1 MHIYAIRVHIYD
13 CFCKFRIF
21 FRRPDVRKNLILV
34 IKCCI
39 LNVIKI
45 RNAALLW
52 GKTMK
57 LEKFAVSDYETI
69 RDFMTPIWHNTYAF
83 LPREQVEL
91 LLDKYF
97 SEDGLK
103 HYRELGYT
111 YMKLVDKKTVGIVV
125 FCEREDETYLDK
137 LYLSED
143 SRGKG
148 YPSFVFAELLSLG
161 RDITL
166 NVNQSNE
173 RAVACY
179 RKNGFVIEKE
189 ELIDLGGGMVNR
201 DYRMR
206 LTLENFKNSGLV

>member
-1 MHIYAIRVHIYD
+1 
-13 CFCKFRIF
+13 
-21 FRRPDVRKNLILV
+21 
-34 IKCCI
+34 
-39 LNVIKI
+39 
-45 RNAALLW
+45 
-52 GKTMK
+52 MK
-57 LEKFAVSDYETI
+57 LERFTDADYNSI
-69 RDFMTPIWHNTYAF
+69 RDFMTPIWHSTYAF

-103 HYRELGYT
+103 HYCELGYT
-111 YMKLVDKKTVGIVV
+111 YMKLVDKKTLGIVV
-125 FCEREDETYLDK
+125 FCEREEETYLDK

-148 YPSFVFAELLSLG
+148 YPAFVFSELLSLG

-189 ELIDLGGGMVNR
+189 ELIDLGGGMINR

-206 LTLENFKNSGLV
+206 LSWKSYTGI